1 MQLPDEPDTPAQ
13 VNIVPMIDA
22 IFAVLAFF
30 ILSTLFLT
38 RSQGLPVTLPS
49 ATTGESQLQEQVVVT
64 IDRQG
69 NVFLDE
75 QAISLEALVN
85 QVRSLPSPTLVVIN
99 ADTAAQHGQ
108 VVQVMDRLRTLE
120 GVRLAI
126 ATQSP

>member
-1 MQLPDEPDTPAQ
+1 MQLPDEPETPAQ

-49 ATTGESQLQEQVVVT
+49 ASTSETQLQEQVVVT

-69 NVFLDE
+69 NVFLDQ
-75 QAISLEALVN
+75 QAIQLDALVD
-85 QVRSLPSPTLVVIN
+85 QVRSRPSPTLVVIN

-108 VVQVMDRLRTLE
+108 VVRVMDRLRALE

>member
-1 MQLPDEPDTPAQ
+1 MQLPDELETPAQ

-22 IFAVLAFF
+22 IFAILAFF

-49 ATTGESQLQEQVVVT
+49 AATGESQLQEQIVVT

-69 NVFLDE
+69 NIFLD
-75 QAISLEALVN
+75 QQPVPLEALIE
-85 QVRSLPSPTLVVIN
+85 QVRSRPQPTLVIIN